1 MTTPLIEKL
10 NITSSVSI
18 VIISISLM
26 LFGGFAM
33 TRITKRLKLP
43 NVTAYIVAGILMGP
57 YCLNLIPVGLIE
69 RMDFIADIAL
79 AFIAFST
86 GEFFRFST
94 LKKSGVKVLLITFLE
109 ACLASIAVFI
119 ATHYVLGLDMVF
131 SVVLAA
137 LASATAPASTMMTIR
152 QTHFCRHP
160 SAGGRTGRCG
170 GACRV
175 QHRHFHRLGL
185 HDRQFSGAKCA
196 ASDNNEPVRVCAG
209 RRIWFDFEVSSS
221 QAINRQSP
229 NRIYCTALCILRNLC
244 ADGRFVATG
253 LYVHVDDLHQYL
265 RRRKAF

>member
-1 MTTPLIEKL
+1 MPDRVIFKKGMRDSDHALIEKL

-94 LKKSGVKVLLITFLE
+94 LKKAALRCCLLRSLRRAWHPLRCLSLLIMCLVLIWYFPSFLPRWHQPQHLRLPWWRF
-109 ACLASIAVFI
+109 A
-119 ATHYVLGLDMVF
+119 
-131 SVVLAA
+131 
-137 LASATAPASTMMTIR
+137 R
-152 QTHFCRHP
+152 
-160 SAGGRTGRCG
+160 RTQR
-170 GACRV
+170 
-175 QHRHFHRLGL
+175 
-185 HDRQFSGAKCA
+185 
-196 ASDNNEPVRVCAG
+196 
-209 RRIWFDFEVSSS
+209 
-221 QAINRQSP
+221 AI
-229 NRIYCTALCILRNLC
+229 L
-244 ADGRFVATG
+244 
-253 LYVHVDDLHQYL
+253 
-265 RRRKAF
+265 

>member
-26 LFGGFAM
+26 LFGGFVM

-79 AFIAFST
+79 AFTAFST

-109 ACLASIAVFI
+109 AWHPLRCLSLLIMCL
-119 ATHYVLGLDMVF
+119 VLIWYFPSFL
-131 SVVLAA
+131 
-137 LASATAPASTMMTIR
+137 PRWR
-152 QTHFCRHP
+152 QPQHP
-160 SAGGRTGRCG
+160 
-170 GACRV
+170 
-175 QHRHFHRLGL
+175 RL
-185 HDRQFSGAKCA
+185 
-196 ASDNNEPVRVCAG
+196 P
-209 RRIWFDFEVSSS
+209 
-221 QAINRQSP
+221 
-229 NRIYCTALCILRNLC
+229 
-244 ADGRFVATG
+244 
-253 LYVHVDDLHQYL
+253 
-265 RRRKAF
+265 

>member
-109 ACLASIAVFI
+109 ACLHPLRCLSLLIMCL
-119 ATHYVLGLDMVF
+119 VLIWYFLSF
-131 SVVLAA
+131 L
-137 LASATAPASTMMTIR
+137 PR
-152 QTHFCRHP
+152 WHQPRHL
-160 SAGGRTGRCG
+160 
-170 GACRV
+170 
-175 QHRHFHRLGL
+175 RL
-185 HDRQFSGAKCA
+185 
-196 ASDNNEPVRVCAG
+196 P
-209 RRIWFDFEVSSS
+209 
-221 QAINRQSP
+221 
-229 NRIYCTALCILRNLC
+229 
-244 ADGRFVATG
+244 
-253 LYVHVDDLHQYL
+253 
-265 RRRKAF
+265 

>member
-94 LKKSGVKVLLITFLE
+94 LEKSGVKVLFITFLE
-109 ACLASIAVFI
+109 RAWHPLRCLSLLIMCL
-119 ATHYVLGLDMVF
+119 VLIWYFPLF
-131 SVVLAA
+131 L
-137 LASATAPASTMMTIR
+137 PR
-152 QTHFCRHP
+152 WHQP
-160 SAGGRTGRCG
+160 
-170 GACRV
+170 
-175 QHRHFHRLGL
+175 QHLRL
-185 HDRQFSGAKCA
+185 
-196 ASDNNEPVRVCAG
+196 P
-209 RRIWFDFEVSSS
+209 
-221 QAINRQSP
+221 
-229 NRIYCTALCILRNLC
+229 
-244 ADGRFVATG
+244 
-253 LYVHVDDLHQYL
+253 
-265 RRRKAF
+265 